1 MNEKLEMSTN
11 EVEHKFPVLLRETEA
26 RANERHAW
34 MSEEDAHLGATQGS
48 GWAGLG
54 LAHPIRSRG
63 IESVLMILIVQL
75 YFL

>member
-1 MNEKLEMSTN
+1 M
-11 EVEHKFPVLLRETEA
+11 
-26 RANERHAW
+26 NERHAW